1 MTSSRLSPTT
11 STTISE
17 MTVRMIFLRVSGVAP
32 GLSRQILA
40 QHHEAASIRHGERL
54 RLFGA
59 ELVEFGFEIAHHDQ
73 ALVPTSLQFA
83 SYEPIVRIGR
93 IILTLS
99 PGRLIAGLL
108 KCEFELSLLL
118 RAPMTTSVNRRQG
131 RLHTQ
136 GLEAV
141 QHLLGDHPVGAHS
154 AEANATGCRQVS
166 ECTDALV
173 ACGSIAVADTKLS
186 SAPRAAENTDQQ
198 SLAATNGAAAHEPF
212 AVGVVS
218 NQGLIPLEVGPRNIA
233 LVMIRDQNAP
243 ASPVALH
250 AA

>member
-1 MTSSRLSPTT
+1 MNDKLEAVADDVDDNFGDDRADDLLARLGSSARAVPSL
-11 STTISE
+11 
-17 MTVRMIFLRVSGVAP
+17 
-32 GLSRQILA
+32 RQILA

-99 PGRLIAGLL
+99 
-108 KCEFELSLLL
+108 
-118 RAPMTTSVNRRQG
+118 QG

-218 NQGLIPLEVGPRNIA
+218 NQGLIPLEVGPRN
-233 LVMIRDQNAP
+233 
-243 ASPVALH
+243 
-250 AA
+250 